1 MFFVSTI
8 AKFMDKHKYNVSV
21 LKKLTTESKDKLLT
35 RSVFLA
41 ITTTTIECREV

>member
-8 AKFMDKHKYNVSV
+8 AKIMDKHKYNVSV
-21 LKKLTTESKDKLLT
+21 LKKLATDKLLT

-41 ITTTTIECREV
+41 IKTTTIECREV